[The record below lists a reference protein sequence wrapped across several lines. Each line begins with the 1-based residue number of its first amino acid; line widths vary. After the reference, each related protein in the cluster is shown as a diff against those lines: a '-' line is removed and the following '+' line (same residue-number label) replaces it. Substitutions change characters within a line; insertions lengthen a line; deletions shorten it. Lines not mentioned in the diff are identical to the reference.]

1 MNRLIILGFVLMTAI
16 GLAACSQQTDLTVY
30 EKEHWTVETQF
41 SYTPGI
47 LPNFSGEI
55 PEAGVKIDLPLGGMS
70 DQAIQFSINQLVA
83 AYEAQGVRATS
94 RRAEQ
99 GDRVTY
105 YLTLKGQGY
114 NQLGDLGLGGKPEL
128 LLPAFQPLL
137 GASAENIPHNNV
149 EISDLGNGQ
158 IRLLIEAPLAQSEQS
173 IPISFGNTFRLRA
186 GKIISAN
193 TRNIQGSVAIW
204 QNPTRVEAVFV
215 PASEFPLDN
224 TTLIFVAAGIIGLIA
239 LAGGLWFLAKNFFS
253 TPSRY
258 AHRRAAPQ
266 RKIPRAP
273 RRR

>member
-1 MNRLIILGFVLMTAI
+1 MRRLIFWGFVLLTAI

-30 EKEHWTVETQF
+30 EKERWTVETQF

-70 DQAIQFSINQLVA
+70 DQAIQFSIDQLVA
-83 AYEAQGVRATS
+83 AYKAQGIQATF

-99 GDRVTY
+99 DDRVTY

-114 NQLGDLGLGGKPEL
+114 DQLGDLGLGGKPEL
-128 LLPAFQPLL
+128 LLSAFQPLF
-137 GASAENIPHNNV
+137 GSSAENIPHNNI
-149 EISDLGNGQ
+149 EISDVGNGQ
-158 IRLLIEAPLAQSEQS
+158 IRLLIESPMAQSGQT

-193 TRNIQGSVAIW
+193 TRNIQGNVAIW
-204 QNPTRVEAVFV
+204 QNPTRVEAVFE

-224 TTLIFVAAGIIGLIA
+224 TTLIFAAGVIGLIA
-239 LAGGLWFLAKNFFS
+239 FGGGLWFLAGKFFS
-253 TPSRY
+253 TPSHY
-258 AHRRAAPQ
+258 THRRSAPQ
-266 RKIPRAP
+266 RKIPRVP